1 MGQRGQEGQG
11 DMEGHWEMWGSP
23 MGDMGIQ
30 TDVWNAG
37 GHKDVLGEQRSTG
50 GWDTG
55 S

>member
-1 MGQRGQEGQG
+1 MGQGGQEGQG
-11 DMEGHWEMWGSP
+11 DMEGHWEMW
-23 MGDMGIQ
+23 GIQ

-50 GWDTG
+50 GWDSG